1 MIQSVLERLLATL
14 LCIYFLPLFAI
25 LYVIVRLDSDG
36 PFIFLQLRMG
46 KDKKPFWIY
55 KIRTMVKQAES
66 LKLKVER
73 LNEADGPVFKIRND
87 PRYTRAGKFLSRAAL
102 DEFPQ
107 LINVVEGTMAFVG
120 PRPLP
125 LSEAIKVP
133 KKYKERFSILPGMT
147 SEWVVQGAHELSFK
161 RWMELDCRYAQQK
174 SIKKDI
180 FIIGKTI
187 YLLVGM
193 IFRK

>member
-14 LCIYFLPLFAI
+14 LCIFFLPLFAI

-102 DEFPQ
+102 DELPQ

-161 RWMELDCRYAQQK
+161 RWMELDCRYAKQK

-187 YLLVGM
+187 YLLLGM